1 MAATDSSPATVEV
14 LARALAE
21 GYRVVDL
28 SDALYPGVMTADGR
42 YRWPRTH
49 RRFEAKQWISPGGH
63 YQHFIDAASQVGT
76 HVETPAHI
84 VDGVRKPDGT
94 PICPGDVPLDNF
106 FGEAIVINCDDA
118 QPREPGGRR
127 YVEVEKFKDVR
138 PNDIVLV
145 WSHASGYADGPAISD
160 EAGQYLADLPIKM
173 IGEQAVF
180 IPNPP
185 HVSFLGREA
194 GPIPIMEEIKHLED
208 LTHDRI
214 FFFGVPIRVHNI
226 EASWIRAFAFEPRD

>member
-1 MAATDSSPATVEV
+1 VTALDSSPASAEA
-14 LARALAE
+14 LARVLAE

-28 SDALYPGVMTADGR
+28 SDALIPGMMTADGR
-42 YRWPRTH
+42 YLWPRTH
-49 RRFEAKQWISPGGH
+49 RRFEIKQWISPGGH
-63 YQHFIDAASQVGT
+63 FQHFIEAASQVGT

-84 VDGVRKPDGT
+84 VDGVRNPDGS
-94 PICPGDVPLDNF
+94 PMCPGDVPLETF

-138 PNDIVLV
+138 PGDIVLV

-194 GPIPIMEEIKHLED
+194 GIIPIMEEIKHLED
-208 LTHDRI
+208 VKHDRV
-214 FFFGVPIRVHNI
+214 FFFGVPVRVHRV
-226 EASWIRAFAFEPRD
+226 EASWIRAFAFEPRT